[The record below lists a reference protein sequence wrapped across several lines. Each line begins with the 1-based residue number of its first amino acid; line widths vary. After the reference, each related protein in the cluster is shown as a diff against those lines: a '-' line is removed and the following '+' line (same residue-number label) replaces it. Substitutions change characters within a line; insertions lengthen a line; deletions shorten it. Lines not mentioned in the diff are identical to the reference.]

1 MRYTFPIMSYETFI
15 SFRYLKAKRKQTF
28 VSLITFI
35 SIGGVA
41 IGVTALIVVLAV
53 MTGAQDDIKEKI
65 IGTNSHILVT
75 SVAPIDVKE
84 KEMIIDTVEKMEGVV
99 AASAFI
105 YNQVIIT
112 SVERVSGIVLRGIDT
127 DPVPKSTDMGKYMTD
142 GKLEYLNEKFAR
154 TSIEPDDFGA
164 KTEIHRHGIVLGR
177 ELARNL
183 GVMPGD
189 PVTIISPMGKMTPV
203 GMTPIS
209 REFYVAGI
217 FHAGM
222 YEFDSSLALISIR
235 QAQSLFKMGENVT
248 GIEIKVEDIDD
259 APEIADNIQSKI
271 GFPYIAR
278 DWQKL
283 NQSLF
288 FALAL
293 EKTVIGLILILIIF
307 VAAFNIVSTLIMVV
321 LEKTKDI
328 AILKALGASRGAVM
342 KIFFLEGLI
351 IGFTGTALGVAG
363 GVLLCE
369 ILKKYQFIKLPSDV
383 YNMETLPVSMNF
395 PDVVVVSLVAMFITV
410 LAALYPAWS
419 ASKIDPAESLRYE

>member
-1 MRYTFPIMSYETFI
+1 MSYETFI

-53 MTGAQDDIKEKI
+53 MTGAQDDIREKI
-65 IGTNSHILVT
+65 IGANSHILVT
-75 SVAPIDVKE
+75 SVSPIDPKE
-84 KEMIIDTVEKMEGVV
+84 KEMIIDTVKKMEGVV

-127 DPVPKSTDMGKYMTD
+127 DPVPKSTDIGKYMTD
-142 GKLEYLNEKFAR
+142 GNLEYLSEKFER

-164 KTEIHRHGIVLGR
+164 KTEIHRHGVILGR

-183 GVMPGD
+183 GVMLGD

-209 REFYVAGI
+209 RQFYVAGI
-217 FHAGM
+217 FHTGM
-222 YEFDSSLALISIR
+222 YEFDSSLALISIG

-259 APEIADNIQSKI
+259 APEIADKIQLKI
-271 GFPYIAR
+271 GFPYSAR

-395 PDVVVVSLVAMFITV
+395 PDVVVVSLAAMFITA